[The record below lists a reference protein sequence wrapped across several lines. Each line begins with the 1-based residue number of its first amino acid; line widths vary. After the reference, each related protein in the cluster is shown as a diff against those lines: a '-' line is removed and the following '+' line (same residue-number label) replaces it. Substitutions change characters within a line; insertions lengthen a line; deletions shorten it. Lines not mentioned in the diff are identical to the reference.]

1 MKTFPT
7 ELHRL
12 WHEGDTEAFYAGL
25 QKVILDKCRQIARRY
40 PEAIY
45 NNSLSWDEGSF
56 GDLASEVYLNK
67 IKGEEQDSYIMA
79 QAKSHSAIEG
89 MLVEQ
94 IRRVLKARAGRG
106 PVERLIKRVRDIA
119 SGGNIKSQE
128 ISGTRWY
135 SASEMLEPG
144 TLSLPKDVLRTAARK
159 ASRHPILPSNPEG
172 QRETMLYQKE
182 DLIEVVKDILGVVD
196 PISEADL
203 RGVFDILLTPW
214 LPVSLSLD
222 GGLSVTLTDVD
233 NSQVLIESESGLQEL
248 IASMKIRTL
257 KVMVFKSQGLTDDQ
271 IAQRL
276 NISRPT
282 VIKEKENFT
291 QSLTAGLTQMGS
303 AEDAELVMP
312 RLLEI
317 AYGRLAGILSRE
329 GVTQ

>member
-1 MKTFPT
+1 MMTSFPT

-12 WHEGDTEAFYAGL
+12 WHEGDSEAFYAGL

-56 GDLASEVYLNK
+56 GDLAYLNK
-67 IKGEEQDSYIMA
+67 IKGEKQDRYIMA
-79 QAKSHSAIEG
+79 HAKSHSAIEG
-89 MLVEQ
+89 MLVVQ
-94 IRRVLKARAGRG
+94 IKRVLNARAGRG

-119 SGGNIKSQE
+119 SGGNIKSQV
-128 ISGTRWY
+128 IGGTRWY
-135 SASEMLEPG
+135 SVSEMLEPG
-144 TLSLPKDVLRTAARK
+144 TLSLPKDVLRAAARN

-182 DLIEVVKDILGVVD
+182 DLIEVVMDILGVVD

-233 NSQVLIESESGLQEL
+233 NSQLLIESEGGLQEL

-257 KVMVFKSQGLTDDQ
+257 NVMVLKSQGLTDDQ

-282 VIKEKENFT
+282 VIKEKENYT

-329 GVTQ
+329 GETQ